1 MARPTN
7 SQRRINKLIQLT
19 STQLEKLG
27 FADIPSPVLLSN
39 AVTLALKSSGSGTM
53 LDSMLEELKNRMEG
67 GGDDI
72 PSTAFLSALVNL
84 LTKGADER
92 DDKDK
97 SLAELQSLESPLA
110 GKVKRY

>member
-19 STQLEKLG
+19 SIELERLG
-27 FADIPSPVLLSN
+27 FADIPTPVLLSN

-53 LDSMLEELKNRMEG
+53 LDSILEELETRMDG

-72 PSTAFLSALVNL
+72 PSTAYLSALVNL

-97 SLAELQSLESPLA
+97 SLAELQSLEAPPD